1 MIVMFSHF
9 MLGQFFHCQ
18 MVKNFVKK
26 LLFFD
31 VGNSL
36 SMHADNKRRYL
47 SYC

>member
-18 MVKNFVKK
+18 MVNNFVKK